1 MLIFSCILGNN
12 YAQHGSKSIKKKLV
26 GQHYSIEVTRNSCS
40 AIILAMAKVVV
51 FANQKGGVGKTT
63 TTVNIGAYM
72 AEAGHSVLLVDFDPQ
87 GNLSSSLGIKDTQNS
102 IYEAMM
108 GLIPVEK
115 AVQKT
120 PQKNLYIL
128 PSNLN
133 LSGATV
139 ELSKADKKD
148 SLQYLKK
155 ILSSLRESYDYI
167 LIDCPPSLGVLTI
180 NGFVAADTVI
190 IPLQCEYFALEGLK
204 YMYSMTIKRIQKS
217 VHTSLKIGGFIF
229 TMYDSRTNLGKEVIK
244 SVQDTFKQHPE
255 MVFNTVIPRNIRL
268 SEAPSHGLPINLYDA
283 ACIGAKCYK
292 TLTGEVLKRV

>member
-1 MLIFSCILGNN
+1 
-12 YAQHGSKSIKKKLV
+12 
-26 GQHYSIEVTRNSCS
+26 
-40 AIILAMAKVVV
+40 MAKVVV

-63 TTVNIGAYM
+63 TTVNIGAYL
-72 AEAGHSVLLVDFDPQ
+72 AEAGHNVLLVDFDPQ
-87 GNLSSSLGIKDTQNS
+87 GNLSSSLGITDTKNS

-108 GLIPVEK
+108 EQIPVEK

-120 PQKNLYIL
+120 PQKNLDIL

-139 ELSKADKKD
+139 ELSKADKKE

-155 ILSSLRESYDYI
+155 TLSSLKSHYDYI

-180 NGFVAADTVI
+180 NGFIAADTVI

-217 VHTSLKIGGFIF
+217 VNPDLKIGGIIF

-244 SVQDTFKQHPE
+244 SVQETFKQHPE
-255 MVFNTVIPRNIRL
+255 MVFHTVIPRNIRL

-283 ACIGAKCYK
+283 ACIGAKCYEK
-292 TLTGEVLKRV
+292 LTEEVIARV

>member
-1 MLIFSCILGNN
+1 M
-12 YAQHGSKSIKKKLV
+12 
-26 GQHYSIEVTRNSCS
+26 IEVTRNKCS
-40 AIILAMAKVVV
+40 DIIPSMAKVIV

-87 GNLSSSLGIKDTQNS
+87 GNLSSSLGIRDTRNS
-102 IYEAMM
+102 IYEA
-108 GLIPVEK
+108 LIEDIPVEK
-115 AVQKT
+115 AIQTT
-120 PQKNLYIL
+120 PQKNLDIL

-139 ELSKADKKD
+139 ELTKADKKD
-148 SLQYLKK
+148 SLQFLKK
-155 ILSSLRESYDYI
+155 TLLPLYQKYDYI

-217 VHTSLKIGGFIF
+217 VNPDLKIGGIIF

-244 SVQDTFKQHPE
+244 SVQETFRQHPE
-255 MVFNTVIPRNIRL
+255 MVFHTVIPRNIRL
-268 SEAPSHGLPINLYDA
+268 SEAPSHGIPINMYDS
-283 ACIGAKCYK
+283 ACVGAKCYEK
-292 TLTGEVLKRV
+292 LTMEVMKRV